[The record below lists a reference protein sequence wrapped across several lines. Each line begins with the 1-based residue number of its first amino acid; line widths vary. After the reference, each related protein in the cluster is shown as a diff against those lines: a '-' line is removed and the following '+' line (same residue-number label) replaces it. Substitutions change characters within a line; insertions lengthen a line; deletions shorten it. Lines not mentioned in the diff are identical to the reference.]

1 MSEKSS
7 SMATMFHFY
16 LGLTFKNL
24 WRHKRRTIL
33 TTLAIAVGI
42 FYYIVFDSLMTGI
55 NRDSVQS
62 MLDLEVGHF
71 QLIPAN
77 ADSSKIPNLKKLVPH
92 GSAVTGRL
100 HTIPGIQGATPRLLF
115 AASLISGMEELPV
128 IGIGVDPQLDGTVF
142 KIPKYLKG
150 RWVNKGEAE
159 VVLGQRAADM
169 LQLKLGDMV
178 TIRTQTK
185 TETFQALDLTIV
197 GIINSTN
204 PTVNEGQMFLPLDTA
219 GQALGTG
226 DAVSQV
232 VVKTASFNSL
242 EKVIEDTNKL
252 HFPGFRFRVKTWRE
266 AAASVLSTVQQKQAF
281 QYILL
286 LMVAII
292 AVIGVVNSTLLASL
306 ERVRE
311 IGILKAM
318 GMTEFEI
325 TRLFT
330 FEAAGLGF
338 IGGLIGILLG
348 LLMNTYLVY
357 VGLDFE
363 KMYGNINFGFSVNKI
378 YGVWNPAAILGAFF
392 LGMIV
397 SLLASWLPARKAAK
411 VDPAT
416 SLRKI

>member
-1 MSEKSS
+1 VSEKSS
-7 SMATMFHFY
+7 SMASMFRFY
-16 LGLTFKNL
+16 LGLAFKNL

-55 NRDSVQS
+55 NRDSIQS

-71 QLIPAN
+71 QLIPAD
-77 ADSSKIPNLKKLVPH
+77 ADSTKKPDLKQLVPN
-92 GSAVTGRL
+92 GPVVTSKLR
-100 HTIPGIQGATPRLLF
+100 TVPGIQAVAPRLLF
-115 AASLISGMEELPV
+115 AASLISGIEELPI

-142 KIPKYLKG
+142 KIQKYLTG
-150 RWVNKGEAE
+150 RWVNKGAAE
-159 VVLGQRAADM
+159 VVLGKRAADL

-185 TETFQALDLTIV
+185 TETYQALDLTVV
-197 GIINSTN
+197 GIVNCPD
-204 PTVNEGQMFLPLDTA
+204 PTVNEGQMFLPLDAA

-232 VVKTASFNSL
+232 VVKTAQIHSL
-242 EKVIEDTNKL
+242 EKVVQDTNKL
-252 HFPGFRFRVKTWRE
+252 HFPGFRFRLKTWRE
-266 AAASVLSTVQQKQAF
+266 AAVSLLAVIQQKQVF

-286 LMVAII
+286 FMVAII

-306 ERVRE
+306 ERGRE

-318 GMTEFEI
+318 GMTELEI
-325 TRLFT
+325 TRLFAY
-330 FEAAGLGF
+330 EATGLGF

-348 LLMNTYLVY
+348 LLFNCYLVY

-363 KMYGNINFGFSVNKI
+363 KMFGNINFGFSVDKI
-378 YGVWNPAAILGAFF
+378 YGVWNPGAILGAFIF
-392 LGMIV
+392 GMFV
-397 SLLASWLPARKAAK
+397 SLLASWLPARHAAK
-411 VDPAT
+411 VDPAA
-416 SLRKI
+416 SLRKV